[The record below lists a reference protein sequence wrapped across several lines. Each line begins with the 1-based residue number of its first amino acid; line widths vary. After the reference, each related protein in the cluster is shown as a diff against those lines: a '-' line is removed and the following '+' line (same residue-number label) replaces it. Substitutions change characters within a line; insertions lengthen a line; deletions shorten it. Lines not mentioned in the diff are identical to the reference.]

1 MTKILVIDDEESMR
15 NVLIEIL
22 EREDYDVRVASNGDE
37 GLAALRS
44 ERADLVITDIIMPG
58 KNGVETVQ
66 DIRAEFPDTRII
78 VISGGGNVTPM
89 EYEPSA
95 IKTAAYLASASVAGA
110 DVTLAKPFERKELM
124 DAVHE
129 LVDA

>member
-1 MTKILVIDDEESMR
+1 MTKILVIDDEETMR

-22 EREDYDVRVASNGDE
+22 EREDYDVEVACNGDE
-37 GLAALRS
+37 GLALLR
-44 ERADLVITDIIMPG
+44 EKGADLVITDIIMPG
-58 KNGVETVQ
+58 KNGVETVG
-66 DIRAEFPDTRII
+66 DIRTEFPDTRII

-89 EYEPSA
+89 DYEPSA

-110 DVTLAKPFERKELM
+110 DVTLAKPFERKELL
-124 DAVHE
+124 DAVRE

>member
-1 MTKILVIDDEESMR
+1 MTSILVIDDEEAMR

-22 EREDYDVRVASNGDE
+22 EREDFDVRVASNGDE
-37 GLAALRS
+37 GLAALRDES
-44 ERADLVITDIIMPG
+44 ADLVITDIIMPG
-58 KNGVETVQ
+58 KNGVETVH
-66 DIRAEFPDTRII
+66 DIRTEFPDTRII

-95 IKTAAYLASASVAGA
+95 IKTAAYLASASAAGA